1 VKKAITQES
10 AAAAV
15 AQAWRTIAY
24 HAGEGACTT
33 DRIATITKLPVNF
46 VRDICARKGLPLS

>member
-24 HAGEGACTT
+24 HDHEGACTA
-33 DRIATITKLPVNF
+33 DRVAAITELPV
-46 VRDICARKGLPLS
+46 DRKGLPLS